1 MALELPR
8 LPQTQPNYQQWQVW
22 WEEVAEAVEDAFNA
36 LEDTVNA
43 IAAAQAAAD
52 AANAAAATAQAAAD
66 DANAVAAD
74 IEQTNALGE
83 SYVSGATLGA
93 TDAGANATITISA
106 HNRIYPNS
114 DGTTTSVAVNGGSVT
129 GLAYDT
135 IYYIYYDDATRTGG
149 AVTYQATTTEETAA
163 QIGDRHTVG
172 AIKTPVALA
181 ADTGGTST
189 RPPGTRAVDTST
201 L

>member
-1 MALELPR
+1 MSLQLPR
-8 LPQTQPNYQQWQVW
+8 LPQTEPTYPQWQVW
-22 WEEVAEAVEDAFNA
+22 WDEVASAVETAYDTLQDAIDA
-36 LEDTVNA
+36 V
-43 IAAAQAAAD
+43 AAAQAAAD
-52 AANAAAATAQAAAD
+52 AANAAAATA
-66 DANAVAAD
+66 NAVAAD
-74 IEQTNALGE
+74 IEETNALGE
-83 SYVSGATLGA
+83 SYVSGATLSA
-93 TDAGANATITISA
+93 TDAGADATITISA
-106 HNRIYPNS
+106 HTRIYPNS

-135 IYYIYYDDATRTGG
+135 LHYIYYDDPTRTGG
-149 AVTYQATTTEETAA
+149 AVTYQATTNEETAA